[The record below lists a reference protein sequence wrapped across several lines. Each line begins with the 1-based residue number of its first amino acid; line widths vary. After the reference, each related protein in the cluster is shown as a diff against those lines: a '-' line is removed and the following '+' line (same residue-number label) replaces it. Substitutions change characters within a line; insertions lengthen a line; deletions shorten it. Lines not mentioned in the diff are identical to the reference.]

1 MRTET
6 YLANGKEY
14 TLTIESNG
22 FGGTITVLYGKKVL
36 PITYSVS
43 IEVASEFCLAD
54 LKGYTGALDHLVM
67 TAKDDLTKG
76 VQG

>member
-6 YLANGKEY
+6 FPVNGKEY

-22 FGGTITVLYGKKVL
+22 FGGKVTVLYGKKVL

-43 IEVASEFCLAD
+43 IEVAQDFCLGD

-76 VQG
+76 VQR